1 MQIKKN
7 IDENIKYLDE
17 RFKDFGDMVKRKFPV
32 GGKKKVDV
40 YISYIDVMTDK
51 TFIDEIIDILMID
64 IRQVK
69 PEADE
74 LKENF
79 FDALKNGGIAT
90 TDFREETDFEKVI
103 DEILTGNT
111 VFLVDGF
118 DTAIILSTKG
128 FPRRGVSTPDTEVV
142 VQGSKE
148 AFTETFRVNSVLIR
162 RRIRDTN
169 LKLKQM
175 RIGKRSKT
183 DVGIMYMQ
191 DIAREEVLQEVEK
204 RLNMIDIDAIL
215 DSGYIE
221 QFIEDDYKSPFP
233 QMQLTE
239 RPDKV
244 AAALLEGRIA
254 IIVDNTPF
262 VIIVPTILASFYQ
275 SSEDYYQRWQI
286 MSFTRILRYIAGAI
300 AVFLPGL
307 YIAIAAYHPSMI
319 PMELILKMAQARQNV
334 PIPAVL
340 EIVIMELAF
349 ETLREAGIRL
359 PAATG
364 NTLGIVGGIIIGQAA
379 VEAGIV
385 SPIVVIVIAL
395 TAICSFAIPNIALVA
410 GYRLVKYFII
420 LMSSLLGFFGFW
432 LGTLICLIHLVTLKS
447 FGVPYL
453 YPFVS
458 VKDYG
463 LNDIKDTILK
473 LPIFMLRKRPIFAK
487 DSQKT
492 RLSLPKN
499 KKEDIN

>member
-1 MQIKKN
+1 MDIKKN
-7 IDENIKYLDE
+7 IDENIAYLE
-17 RFKDFGDMVKRKFPV
+17 QRFEDFGDMVKRKFTI
-32 GGKKKVDV
+32 GDKVRKDV

-51 TFIDEIIDILMID
+51 NFIDEIIDIIMID

-69 PEADE
+69 PEGDE
-74 LKENF
+74 LKESF
-79 FDALKNGGIAT
+79 LDALKNGGLAT
-90 TDFREETDFEKVI
+90 TDFFEERDFEKVVE
-103 DEILTGNT
+103 EILTGNT
-111 VFLVDGF
+111 VFLIDGF

-128 FPRRGVSTPDTEVV
+128 FPRRSVGTADTEIV

-183 DVGIMYMQ
+183 DIGIMYMK
-191 DIAREEVLQEVEK
+191 DIARDEVVKEVEK
-204 RLNMIDIDAIL
+204 RLSMIDIDGIL

-233 QMQLTE
+233 QMQMTE

-244 AAALLEGRIA
+244 AAALLEGRVA

-262 VIIVPTILASFYQ
+262 VIIVPTILVSFYQ
-275 SSEDYYQRWQI
+275 SSEDYYQRWEI
-286 MSFTRILRYIAGAI
+286 MSLTRILRYIAGAI
-300 AVFLPGL
+300 ALFLPGL
-307 YIAIAAYHPSMI
+307 YLAISVYHPSMI
-319 PMELILKMAQARQNV
+319 PMELILKMAEARASV

-340 EIVIMELAF
+340 EIVLMEIAF
-349 ETLREAGIRL
+349 ETLREAGIRM

-379 VEAGIV
+379 VEAGLV

-410 GYRLVKYFII
+410 GYRIVKYFII
-420 LMSSLLGFFGFW
+420 IMSSLLGFFGFW
-432 LGTLICLIHLVTLKS
+432 LGILVCLIHLVTLKS

-458 VKDYG
+458 VEKYG
-463 LNDIKDTILK
+463 LNDMKDTILK

-492 RLSLPKN
+492 RLSLKKN